1 MSLLWGQH
9 ALKVVLNLPIKTG
22 TAVTITGIN
31 ELRNKVQKLQ
41 ITSSCLNSRIRMII
55 DCS

>member
-31 ELRNKVQKLQ
+31 ELRNKVQKLHHFLVFKQ
-41 ITSSCLNSRIRMII
+41 
-55 DCS
+55 